1 MCLLASDCTRYTHTK
16 NRRFGLLLQ
25 LLVPLSLRCFLLLL
39 LDLLQQ
45 YPFPVNSNMC
55 ARSTNVKCKTYMS
68 KMYRCTHTSTLSN
81 VKHIHNMYIHTYMQM
96 YVHYVRTYVRT
107 TNIRMSIMYIRMY
120 VCSHD
125 KYVHMLCTYMQYV
138 DSTHQQTYI
147 HNAYISN

>member
-1 MCLLASDCTRYTHTK
+1 VCLLASDCTRYTHTK

-96 YVHYVRTYVRT
+96 YVHYVRTYVLRT
-107 TNIRMSIMYIRMY
+107 Y
-120 VCSHD
+120 VCL
-125 KYVHMLCTYMQYV
+125 LCTYVCMYV
-138 DSTHQQTYI
+138 RMISMYICCVHTCSMWTVHTSRHTYTM
-147 HNAYISN
+147 HT